1 MPKRNINQK
10 VNITPVH
17 EKDYGTGPAEG
28 VGEMGEELGT
38 PLYTKPCWYV
48 PPQRVG
54 FLRRLGLKTGIDFAQ
69 GCGIG

>member
-28 VGEMGEELGT
+28 VGEMGEGLGT
-38 PLYTKPCWYV
+38 PLRTKPCWYV

-54 FLRRLGLKTGIDFAQ
+54 FLRRLGL
-69 GCGIG
+69 

>member
-1 MPKRNINQK
+1 MPKRNMNQK

-28 VGEMGEELGT
+28 VGEMWEGLGT
-38 PLYTKPCWYV
+38 PLCTKPCWYV
-48 PPQRVG
+48 PPQ
-54 FLRRLGLKTGIDFAQ
+54 